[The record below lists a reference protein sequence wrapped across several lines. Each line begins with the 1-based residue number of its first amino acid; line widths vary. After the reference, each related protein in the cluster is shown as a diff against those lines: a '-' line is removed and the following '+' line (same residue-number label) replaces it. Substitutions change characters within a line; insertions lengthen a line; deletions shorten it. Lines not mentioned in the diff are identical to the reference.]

1 MPDFLDDLASGARE
15 TIEHGYYEE
24 ALRVNAPTL
33 SLREAILKCKGASV
47 ISEVK
52 FASPSMGIIRRKH
65 DLKRI
70 IRDMEE
76 GGAVGISIL
85 TEPKHFK
92 GHLNFIAEVQSLVS
106 VPILMKDI
114 ILSPT
119 QIDAASRVGANAVLL
134 INALFERGYCEV
146 SLHEMIGYAHSKG
159 LEVLLEAHTQ
169 DEFLSALKTE
179 ADIVGI
185 NNRDLRSLKVDLEVT
200 EKILVR
206 HSAFGGKVIVSES
219 GIKEPKDIRRLHK
232 CGVQGFLVGTAIMKA
247 INARRKV
254 RELVEAL

>member
-15 TIEHGYYEE
+15 TIEQGYYEE
-24 ALRVNAPTL
+24 ALKVNAPTL
-33 SLREAILKCKGASV
+33 SLREAILKCKSASV

-52 FASPSMGIIRRKH
+52 FASPSMGAIKRER

-70 IRDMEE
+70 VRDMEE
-76 GGAVGISIL
+76 GGAIGISIL

-92 GHLNFIAEVQSLVS
+92 GHINFIAKVRGLVS
-106 VPILMKDI
+106 TPILMKDI
-114 ILSPT
+114 ILSPI
-119 QIDAASRVGANAVLL
+119 QIDAASKVGANAILL
-134 INALFERGYCEV
+134 IKALFERGYCEV

-169 DEFLSALKTE
+169 DGFLSALKTE

-185 NNRDLRSLKVDLEVT
+185 NNRDLSSLKVDLEVT

-206 HSAFGGKVIVSES
+206 HSDFGGKVIVSES

-232 CGVQGFLVGTAIMKA
+232 YGVHGFLVGTAIMKA
-247 INARRKV
+247 KDIKGKV
-254 RELVEAL
+254 KELVEAL